1 MSRFRKVRNLFSLAI
16 TIGLLAGAIG
26 SQIVLAAD
34 DTTGEATTT
43 TPVVDKLDISSRF
56 PNKQGESGTSFQFD
70 ISLNYTGSKTRVFNL
85 STNTLPGW
93 QVSIKE
99 PFSEEGATQS
109 VLAVSLE
116 PNLTYPTSMSVEL
129 TPNPDTKPAPGDYVI
144 TLTAKSDDVQG
155 SIDLKG
161 TVTNL
166 PLTYSLTLVTTTG
179 RLDYP
184 VKPGEG
190 NPIHAIVTNTGTGPL
205 TNFTFTSVKSEDWAT
220 LFTPNRIEALQP
232 GQSQE
237 VEIMMTPPKKTIS
250 GDYRVLVRASGNSP
264 AMNLQQQL
272 DLRIRVETPTVWGG
286 VGIGIV
292 VAVIAGLAVMFR
304 QLGRR

>member
-1 MSRFRKVRNLFSLAI
+1 MSRFRKVRYLLSLAI
-16 TIGLLAGAIG
+16 TIGLLAGVVG
-26 SQIVLAAD
+26 SQIALAAD
-34 DTTGEATTT
+34 DTTATTTTT

-56 PNKQGESGTSFQFD
+56 PDKQGESGTSFQFD
-70 ISLNYTGSKTRVFNL
+70 ISLAYTGSKTRIFDL
-85 STNTLPGW
+85 STNTIPGW
-93 QVSIKE
+93 QISIQE
-99 PFSEEGATQS
+99 PFSDQSSTQS
-109 VLAVSLE
+109 VLAVALE
-116 PNLTYPTSMSVEL
+116 PNQTYPTSMTVGL
-129 TPNPDTKPAPGDYVI
+129 APDPDTTPAPGDYVV

-155 SIDLKG
+155 SINLTG
-161 TVTNL
+161 TVTKL
-166 PLTYSLTLVTTTG
+166 PLTYSLTFVTTTD

-190 NPIHAIVTNTGTGPL
+190 TPIHTIVTNTGTGPL
-205 TNFTFTSVKSEDWAT
+205 TNFSFTSVKSEDWAT
-220 LFTPNRIEALQP
+220 LFTPNRIDALQP

-237 VEIMMTPPKKTIS
+237 VEVMMTPPKKTIS

-264 AMNLQQQL
+264 TVNLQEQL
-272 DLRIRVETPTVWGG
+272 DLRIEVETPTVWGG

>member
-16 TIGLLAGAIG
+16 TIGLLAGVAG
-26 SQIVLAAD
+26 SQLALAAD
-34 DTTGEATTT
+34 DITDETT
-43 TPVVDKLDISSRF
+43 TPTPVVEKLDISSRF

-70 ISLNYTGSKTRVFNL
+70 ISLNYTGSETRVFNL

-93 QVSIKE
+93 QVSIRE
-99 PFSEEGATQS
+99 PFSEEGSTQS
-109 VLAVSLE
+109 LLAVSLQ
-116 PNLTYPTSMSVEL
+116 PNLTYPTSLKVDL
-129 TPNPDTKPAPGDYVI
+129 TPNPGTKPNPGDYVV

-166 PLTYSLTLVTTTG
+166 PLTYDLTLVTTSG

-184 VKPGEG
+184 VNPGEG
-190 NPIHAIVTNTGTGPL
+190 NPIHAIVTNIGTGPL
-205 TNFTFTSVKSEDWAT
+205 TNFSFTSVKSEGWAT
-220 LFTPNRIEALQP
+220 TFTPNRIETLQP
-232 GQSQE
+232 GASQE
-237 VEIMMTPPKKTIS
+237 IEVMMTPPKKTIS

-264 AMNLQQQL
+264 AMNLQEQL